1 MPPVDQSPAHPV
13 PASGISATPQWVA
26 ALTAV
31 LLLPRLWEPLGRD
44 QAVFALVGRL
54 AWEGRLPYRDVF
66 EHKPPGLLI
75 LYALAAP
82 LGDMAPALL
91 DTAAAALTA
100 GLLVALLQPL
110 GERAALLAGLLYAL
124 LARHPTFGGFWDIAQ
139 PEPLQELAL
148 ALGAWAAVKQRWTA
162 LGLAV
167 SAALSL
173 KFTLFLAAPVALLAA
188 WPDRRAVGR
197 VAMGLAL
204 PPALLAASMG
214 LAGGLQPMLEIV
226 VAFNQRHA
234 AHGALELQQ
243 FPSALAA
250 NARHFGLAFAGVAI
264 LAVMSIGYVGRR
276 LRGLVGLVLVAA
288 VAQALVQA
296 KLWAWHW
303 QAAVLPLCALAGFG
317 LATLRPR
324 WQNALGVAAL
334 LLAVPGWLQYH
345 GRHPW
350 PAHVAGSLS
359 RAEWLQGYTWGRRD
373 WSAIEIA
380 ATGAWL
386 RQRAQPQDL
395 LLVWGFEPGIYLSSG
410 LRPATRWIYDYPL
423 TVALDPEQKRAGLA
437 EIAASLPQTRWWVVM
452 SADRNALES
461 QPSDV
466 QLQAIPELSAALQRD
481 YTLAERVGDAA
492 IYQRTAPPSPADPQN
507 P

>member
-1 MPPVDQSPAHPV
+1 
-13 PASGISATPQWVA
+13 
-26 ALTAV
+26 
-31 LLLPRLWEPLGRD
+31 
-44 QAVFALVGRL
+44 
-54 AWEGRLPYRDVF
+54 
-66 EHKPPGLLI
+66 
-75 LYALAAP
+75 
-82 LGDMAPALL
+82 
-91 DTAAAALTA
+91 
-100 GLLVALLQPL
+100 
-110 GERAALLAGLLYAL
+110 
-124 LARHPTFGGFWDIAQ
+124 
-139 PEPLQELAL
+139 
-148 ALGAWAAVKQRWTA
+148 
-162 LGLAV
+162 
-167 SAALSL
+167 
-173 KFTLFLAAPVALLAA
+173 
-188 WPDRRAVGR
+188 
-197 VAMGLAL
+197 
-204 PPALLAASMG
+204 MG

-317 LATLRPR
+317 LATLRP
-324 WQNALGVAAL
+324 L

>member
-1 MPPVDQSPAHPV
+1 V
-13 PASGISATPQWVA
+13 ISRTPQWVA

-54 AWEGRLPYRDVF
+54 AWDGWLPYRDVF
-66 EHKPPGLLI
+66 EHKPPGLLL
-75 LYALAAP
+75 LYALVAP
-82 LGDMAPALL
+82 LGDTAPAIL

-110 GERAALLAGLLYAL
+110 GQRAALLAGLLYAL
-124 LARHPTFGGFWDIAQ
+124 LARHPNFGGFWDIAQ

-148 ALGAWAAVKQRWTA
+148 VLGAWAAVKQRWTA
-162 LGLAV
+162 VGLAV

-173 KFTLFLAAPVALLAA
+173 KFTLVLAAPAALLAA

-197 VAMGLAL
+197 VALGLVL
-204 PPALLAASMG
+204 PVALLAAAMG
-214 LAGGLQPMLEIV
+214 LAGGLRPMLESVI
-226 VAFNQRHA
+226 AFNQRHA

-243 FPSALAA
+243 FPAALAG
-250 NARHFGLAFAGVAI
+250 NARHFGLAFCGVAAI
-264 LAVMSIGYVGRR
+264 AFLSVRYTGRR
-276 LRGLVGLVLVAA
+276 LVGLVGLVLLAA
-288 VAQALVQA
+288 VVQALIQA

-303 QAAVLPLCALAGFG
+303 QAVVLPLCALAGMG

-324 WQNALGVAAL
+324 WQIPLGVAAL
-334 LLAVPGWLQYH
+334 ILATPGWLQYH
-345 GRHPW
+345 ARHPW
-350 PAHVAGSLS
+350 PAHVAGSVS

-386 RQRAQPQDL
+386 RQRAEPQDRL
-395 LLVWGFEPGIYLSSG
+395 FVWGFEPGIYLSSG

-423 TVALDPEQKRAGLA
+423 TVALDPAQKRAGLA
-437 EIAASLPQTRWWVVM
+437 EIAVSLPQTRWWVVM

-461 QPSDV
+461 QPSDA
-466 QLQAIPELSAALQRD
+466 QLLAIPELISALQRD
-481 YTLAERVGDAA
+481 YTLVERVGDAA
-492 IYQRTAPPSPADPQN
+492 IYQRIAARSPTGPLDP
-507 P
+507 